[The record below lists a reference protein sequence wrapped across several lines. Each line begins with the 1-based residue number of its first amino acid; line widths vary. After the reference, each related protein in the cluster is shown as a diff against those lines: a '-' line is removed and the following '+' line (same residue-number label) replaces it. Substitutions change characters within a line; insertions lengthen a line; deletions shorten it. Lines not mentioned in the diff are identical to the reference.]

1 VGVVDQLHLFGRI
14 VAMFVWVMLTRFL
27 VVGFLDLSL
36 GGCWRD
42 TQDFVEVIAF

>member
-14 VAMFVWVMLTRFL
+14 VAMFVWVMVARFL

-36 GGCWRD
+36 AGIPRNA
-42 TQDFVEVIAF
+42 QDLVEVIAF